1 MARSGSGEVRLP
13 AGAKGHA
20 MEPRDDTVQGR
31 ADGLRAETRGGP
43 AAPTAAPDD
52 EPSPAGSPSG
62 GRLVLL
68 GLLTAFG
75 PLSLD
80 LYLPA
85 LPAVASELR
94 ITESSAQLTMSA
106 CMIGL
111 AVGQV
116 VAGPLSD
123 RLGRKRPLVAGLVL
137 FVALSLACAAAPTV
151 ESMVALRLVQ
161 GMAGG
166 TSIVIA
172 RSIVRDTYGV
182 RGAARAFSLLV
193 MAAGL
198 APIVSPILG
207 GLLLTVTSWR
217 GLFIVLAALTSLLLI
232 AAAATIRESLPPDR
246 RHSGGLRRLSGQARL
261 VFTDRTFLGAAA
273 VQCLSGAGM
282 FTFISMSAF
291 VFQGHYG
298 LDAQGF
304 GLLFGGISLGIVTAA
319 RMNAWAVGRYH
330 PASVMRW
337 GVTSSL
343 VGALSQ
349 AVAVQVGA
357 PGWVVAA
364 CVFVTIASGGLVN
377 PNCQALAL
385 RHQRERTGTASGL
398 LGLMQFGLGAAVG
411 PLASLAGA
419 TPVTMSL
426 TMACTALLMTVAF
439 VNGRRWLRED

>member
-1 MARSGSGEVRLP
+1 
-13 AGAKGHA
+13 
-20 MEPRDDTVQGR
+20 MESRDDTVQDR
-31 ADGLRAETRGGP
+31 TDGLRAETRGGP
-43 AAPTAAPDD
+43 AGPTAVRID
-52 EPSPAGSPSG
+52 EPSPPGAPSG

-94 ITESSAQLTMSA
+94 IAESSAQLTMSA

-111 AVGQV
+111 AMGQV

-137 FVALSLACAAAPTV
+137 FVVLSLACAAAPTV

-246 RHSGGLRRLSGQARL
+246 RHSGGLRKLSGQAGL
-261 VFTDRTFLGAAA
+261 VLTDRAFLVAAA
-273 VQCLSGAGM
+273 IQCLSGAGM

-330 PASVMRW
+330 PAAVMRW
-337 GVTSSL
+337 GVASSL
-343 VGALSQ
+343 AGALGQ
-349 AVAVQVGA
+349 AVAVQLDA
-357 PGWVVAA
+357 PLWVVAA
-364 CVFVTIASGGLVN
+364 CIFVAIASGGLVN

-385 RHQRERTGTASGL
+385 RHQQERTGTASGL

-419 TPVTMSL
+419 TPTTMSL
-426 TMACTALLMTVAF
+426 TMACTALLMTVAY
-439 VNGRRWLRED
+439 VSGRRRLRED